1 MITVTGNDFVSLTMA
16 PLGECRVGGQRELTF
31 VPGRDRGSRGRGV
44 ERGRGDRG
52 RGDRG
57 RGDSSRGRGDRY
69 QPHLFCHLFVLRTVL
84 LALHSSP
91 LQLKCMLVHVVICAI
106 LQVYNPM
113 KIWID
118 GPYSHKLRLITPA
131 WSSD

>member
-1 MITVTGNDFVSLTMA
+1 MA

-44 ERGRGDRG
+44 DRGRGDRG

-69 QPHLFCHLFVLRTVL
+69 QPHLFSQLCVLRTVL
-84 LALHSSP
+84 LALHSSS
-91 LQLKCMLVHVVICAI
+91 LQLKCMLIHVDICAI
-106 LQVYNPM
+106 LQVYKPM
-113 KIWID
+113 KIWIN
-118 GPYSHKLRLITPA
+118 GPYSHRLCSITSACPC
-131 WSSD
+131 D